1 MGKRNQWKKVLS
13 SLLVL
18 VLTLSMVAGT
28 SGVAKAE
35 NEGATTVY
43 KIFAIMPDNGD
54 ASNFEIADEQPE
66 GKNLFGLLI
75 NGGTYTLS
83 DEQEWLHIY
92 ANNASVNINEKNVA
106 DVALSGDSSIN
117 MGAVVRLAI
126 FQHLM

>member
-1 MGKRNQWKKVLS
+1 MLS

-35 NEGATTVY
+35 NEGAATVY

-92 ANNASVNINEKNVA
+92 ANNAWNNETETDRMMAQAKASETARVK
-106 DVALSGDSSIN
+106 ALLIGKKTCHRRAFASR
-117 MGAVVRLAI
+117 MYFL
-126 FQHLM
+126 

>member
-35 NEGATTVY
+35 NEGAATVY